1 MGGGVVQISV
11 LVGCAG
17 VAIHYVTQFLVVIWS
32 LRADENGRHHAIE
45 LLKALRRDSLEP
57 R

>member
-1 MGGGVVQISV
+1 MGGSVVQISV

-17 VAIHYVTQFLVVIWS
+17 VAVHYVTQLVVVIWS

-45 LLKALRRDSLEP
+45 ILKAIRRDSLKH